1 MLFGSIISLSI
12 LVYGISCNGAGPPGS
27 APHLQPHGGAPGS
40 IGTPGAQLIF
50 PPNPDFGQLVQ
61 VDNIEEANSKHIFS
75 DPRGPLGLVNERGEY
90 IPLQGGSAEIRSKNT
105 QLPRDHVEETDWHK
119 VEVETGED
127 QTKAP
132 DNSQNRAGILYNM
145 FKGRHQPGPN
155 AHQPRPQGEEHQ
167 SEPQGPPRV

>member
-1 MLFGSIISLSI
+1 MLFGSIVSLSI
-12 LVYGISCNGAGPPGS
+12 LVYGIRCDGAGPPGS

-40 IGTPGAQLIF
+40 IGTPGSQLVF
-50 PPNPDFGQLVQ
+50 PPNPDFGQLLQ
-61 VDNIEEANSKHIFS
+61 VDDIEEANAKHIFS
-75 DPRGPLGLVNERGEY
+75 DPRGPLGLVNEHGEY

-119 VEVETGED
+119 VEVETGDD
-127 QTKAP
+127 QSKVP

-155 AHQPRPQGEEHQ
+155 GQQPQVEEHQ